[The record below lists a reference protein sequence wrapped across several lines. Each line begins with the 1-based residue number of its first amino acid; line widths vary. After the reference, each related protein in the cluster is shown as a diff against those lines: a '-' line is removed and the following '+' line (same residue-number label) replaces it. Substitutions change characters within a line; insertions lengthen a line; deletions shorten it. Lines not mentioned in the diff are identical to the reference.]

1 LAKITTESAYKNQ
14 ITVVP
19 EPSTLALL
27 GVGALGLL
35 GCAWRRRFTEAKG

>member
-1 LAKITTESAYKNQ
+1 MFATA
-14 ITVVP
+14 P

-35 GCAWRRRFTEAKG
+35 GFAWRRRKAKA

>member
-1 LAKITTESAYKNQ
+1 VNSAAAAA
-14 ITVVP
+14 VP

-35 GCAWRRRFTEAKG
+35 GCAWRRRFAEAKG

>member
-1 LAKITTESAYKNQ
+1 VTDTGGLSSVGGNFGVT

-27 GVGALGLL
+27 GLAFVGSLGMI
-35 GCAWRRRFTEAKG
+35 RRRNG